1 MSRTGDWFIRE
12 EEKRNGDDGYDRYIE
27 ELEWAK
33 AEEEFEALEK
43 AREKAEQHILNTW
56 TQEALLTLER

>member
-33 AEEEFEALEK
+33 AEEEFEALER
-43 AREKAEQHILNTW
+43 ARDKAEHIL
-56 TQEALLTLER
+56 